1 MLSSYTSHPHPPRSP
16 PLSPQYRI
24 NLHFSPQKT
33 KRPEHL
39 RHGSEVIQRPRPM
52 SLMQN
57 SPSKRSSVYVS
68 EASVLLARRNSVVT
82 PVSPYETLMSPVSA
96 TGDSSEFVDHYAI
109 LELDSRAS
117 AAEIKDAYRRLRM
130 IYFQSNAVKYR
141 ALCAA
146 FDVLA
151 DPEAREEYDAT
162 YPTHLALS
170 PSSSLGAVL
179 EQSKH
184 ERKDSGHHST
194 LVDNVEPATTQE
206 EMTPVQEEEE
216 QQQPEETRNHND
228 LNWGLKRHRRL
239 HKPLI
244 GTEPYQSFVP
254 ILQLYEGRA
263 SHPALLCRRPT
274 YTGCE
279 ATNAMPL

>member
-1 MLSSYTSHPHPPRSP
+1 MLSYASHPDPPMSP

-33 KRPEHL
+33 KRPEHF

-82 PVSPYETLMSPVSA
+82 PVSPFETLMSPVSA
-96 TGDSSEFVDHYAI
+96 NGDSSEFADHYAI

-130 IYFQSNAVKYR
+130 VYFQSNAIKYR
-141 ALCAA
+141 ALCVA

-184 ERKDSGHHST
+184 GRKDSGQHST
-194 LVDNVEPATTQE
+194 LMDDVEAATTQE

-216 QQQPEETRNHND
+216 FEETRNQD
-228 LNWGLKRHRRL
+228 DPNWGLKRHRRL
-239 HKPLI
+239 HEPLI

>member
-1 MLSSYTSHPHPPRSP
+1 
-16 PLSPQYRI
+16 
-24 NLHFSPQKT
+24 
-33 KRPEHL
+33 
-39 RHGSEVIQRPRPM
+39 M

-68 EASVLLARRNSVVT
+68 EASVLLARRNSVVS
-82 PVSPYETLMSPVSA
+82 PVLSPYESLLSPASTEA
-96 TGDSSEFVDHYAI
+96 DSSEFVDHYAI
-109 LELDSRAS
+109 LELDPRAS
-117 AAEIKDAYRRLRM
+117 AEQIKAAYRRLRM
-130 IYFQSNAVKYR
+130 VYFQSNAIKYR

-151 DPEAREEYDAT
+151 DPEARQEYDST

-170 PSSSLGAVL
+170 PRSSLGAVL

-184 ERKDSGHHST
+184 ERKDSGH
-194 LVDNVEPATTQE
+194 LMADVEAATIQE

-216 QQQPEETRNHND
+216 EPQDTRNQD
-228 LNWGLKRHRRL
+228 DPNWGLKRHRRL
-239 HKPLI
+239 HDPLI

-254 ILQLYEGRA
+254 ILELYEGRT
-263 SHPALLCRRPT
+263 SHPTLRCRRPT

-279 ATNAMPL
+279 ATNAMPN